1 MSDHPVPRMETG
13 THAGSDL
20 GSGFR
25 RIWLAAGI
33 SNLGDG
39 IVLTAMP
46 LLVVSLTRDPVLVA
60 VAYASLYLPWL
71 LFALPSGALVDR
83 VDRRWAMVST
93 DLARAAILGVLA
105 LLVVAGRTDVA
116 LVCVFSFALSS
127 AETVFDP
134 ASEAI
139 VPLVVPVQALP
150 SANARLQGTTAA
162 LNNFVGPPLGAA
174 LFAAVAAAPFVLDA
188 ASFVASALIVLTLS
202 GSYRAPAVDATQP
215 VVTGIRDGLRWLF
228 RHPVLRYT
236 TPLAGLM
243 SGAGY
248 AVLAILV
255 LFSQDVL
262 GLGDLGY
269 GALMGAFGVGA
280 LAGAFTAGRV
290 IAAIS
295 PTWALR
301 LPSWIMAL
309 SLLASGLVP
318 EPGVAGVALAASGFA
333 VSLWNVAHV
342 SLRQQLVPD
351 ELRGRVAGCNNL
363 VAWGSRP
370 IGAALGGVA
379 AAALGL
385 RAPFV
390 LAALL
395 LAGGGIVALLR
406 ISSSAIADAS
416 GPG

>member
-1 MSDHPVPRMETG
+1 MSVHPVPRMDSG
-13 THAGSDL
+13 TPAGSDL

-46 LLVVSLTRDPVLVA
+46 LLVVSLTRDPILVA
-60 VAYASLYLPWL
+60 IAYASLYLPWL

-93 DLARAAILGVLA
+93 DLARAAILGGLA
-105 LLVVAGRTDVA
+105 LPVVAGRADIA

-139 VPLVVPVQALP
+139 VPLVVPPQALP

-174 LFAAVAAAPFVLDA
+174 LFAAFAAAPFVLDS
-188 ASFVASALIVLTLS
+188 ASFVASALIVLTLT
-202 GSYRAPAVDATQP
+202 GSYRAPTVDAKRP
-215 VVTGIRDGLRWLF
+215 VVAEIRDGLRWLF

-269 GALMGAFGVGA
+269 GVLMAAFGIGA

-309 SLLASGLVP
+309 SLLASGMTP

-351 ELRGRVAGCNNL
+351 ALRGRVAGCNNL

-390 LAALL
+390 LGAIL

-406 ISSSAIADAS
+406 ISPSAIADAS
-416 GPG
+416 EPG